1 MTIFAG
7 IVIFLILMAIC
18 VAVAFKAE
26 GNPKPEDVHYSYTS
40 EDKPKD
46 TPEYKHVTNDM
57 YHRHISLINGMLKNP
72 EAKLIRQSENSITI
86 FYCEVESGYVLFD
99 IEEDKEKINIF
110 YRLKKNDTDSIVTD
124 TIISGKNWTFS
135 TKWYSE
141 KRILK
146 KVLSD
151 PCLPIKNS

>member
-72 EAKLIRQSENSITI
+72 EAKLIRQNEISITI

-99 IEEDKEKINIF
+99 IEEDNEKINIY

>member
-1 MTIFAG
+1 MTAVVILLFIILVISV
-7 IVIFLILMAIC
+7 IVVLI
-18 VAVAFKAE
+18 VE
-26 GNPKPEDVHYSYTS
+26 GNPKPVEVHHSYR
-40 EDKPKD
+40 
-46 TPEYKHVTNDM
+46 PENNAFTNDM
-57 YHRHISLINGMLKNP
+57 YHRHIALINGMLKNP